1 MAPFLVFLPT
11 GIISCI
17 LLLSGKKGT
26 MKIITGLL
34 STIIDTLI
42 PGLNIL
48 PITSIAVFVIMKP
61 EGGKLL
67 NINSQQMSKIMKS
80 VKKFIK

>member
-1 MAPFLVFLPT
+1 
-11 GIISCI
+11 
-17 LLLSGKKGT
+17 